1 MAVQPATGIGKYDV
15 KSPKLVSFH
24 DKREEFLT
32 GTDTPRDYLER
43 CINVIEESND
53 DIKAWAFRNTDKAR
67 EMADKSTKR
76 YVDGNPLSIVDGMPI
91 GIKDLIETSDM
102 PTEYNCEL
110 FRGNQ
115 PIRDAA
121 SVYFLR
127 QGGAVLLW

>member
-53 DIKAWAFRNTDKAR
+53 DIKAWAFKNTDKAR
-67 EMADKSTKR
+67 E
-76 YVDGNPLSIVDGMPI
+76 
-91 GIKDLIETSDM
+91 
-102 PTEYNCEL
+102 
-110 FRGNQ
+110 
-115 PIRDAA
+115 
-121 SVYFLR
+121 
-127 QGGAVLLW
+127 